1 MKRRLGLILVFLLLC
16 LPHIGLAKGTGYI
29 FVSSEKDHV
38 VTVFKPGSLRIYVA
52 CGDDDAI
59 DVIDVE
65 KLKVVK
71 SIAIG
76 DDPDRFDLSPDD
88 KFIYASNE
96 DEGMLTIYD
105 LAQEKTVAEI
115 PVGEEP
121 EGVLAHPDNKT
132 IYVASEVANMIHVID
147 GLSRKLVH
155 NIVVGLRPRRM
166 AMTPDFR
173 TLWVT
178 NELSGTVSII
188 DTQAHQVTGEVT
200 FRPKGFRPEDVTP
213 VGICMTGD
221 GKRAYV
227 TLGHANHFA
236 VVDVA
241 SRRVKDYV
249 LVGKRA
255 WGVALSPDERT
266 LYVVNGKSD
275 DMSVIDTKRLKVMRS
290 VPAGRVPHDVIV
302 DYPVTRRGRKPGT

>member
-1 MKRRLGLILVFLLLC
+1 MRF
-16 LPHIGLAKGTGYI
+16 
-29 FVSSEKDHV
+29 SNDH
-38 VTVFKPGSLRIYVA
+38 SRIYVA
-52 CGDDDAI
+52 CGDDDTI
-59 DVIDVE
+59 DVIDVD

-96 DEGMLTIYD
+96 DEGLLTLYD
-105 LAQEKTVAEI
+105 LAQDKTVAEV

-121 EGVLAHPDNKT
+121 EGVLAHPDKKT

-147 GLSRKLVH
+147 GPSRRLVH
-155 NIVVGLRPRRM
+155 NIVVGVRPRRM
-166 AMTPDFR
+166 ALTPDLGS
-173 TLWVT
+173 LWVT

-188 DTQAHQVTGEVT
+188 DTKAHQVTAEIK
-200 FRPKGFRPEDVTP
+200 FQPKGFRPEDVTP
-213 VGICMTGD
+213 VGICMTRD

-227 TLGHANHFA
+227 TLGHANHVA
-236 VVDVA
+236 IVDVA
-241 SRRVKDYV
+241 SRRIEDYV

-255 WGVALSPDERT
+255 WGVALSPDEGT

-275 DMSVIDTKRLKVMRS
+275 DMTAIDTKSLKVIRS
-290 VPAGRVPHDVIV
+290 VPAGRVPHDVLV
-302 DYPVTRRGRKPGT
+302 DN